1 MTTSAPGPRSAST
14 SRLRARSRRRMRL
27 RCTAPPTAFVTM
39 KPKRVGSPGSRRA
52 TCSTAC
58 GVEKRRPDLTAA
70 RKSAA
75 LVTRLSLA
83 STGGLLGGEFGA
95 TLATTSGQDGTAG
108 AGTHAKPEPVHLG
121 ATTVVRLESSLA
133 HSGISK
139 AQLRYRPER
148 SRLALRLG
156 SQLIKT
162 TALMSSG
169 QTSGVALEKLSTS

>member
-1 MTTSAPGPRSAST
+1 
-14 SRLRARSRRRMRL
+14 
-27 RCTAPPTAFVTM
+27 
-39 KPKRVGSPGSRRA
+39 
-52 TCSTAC
+52 
-58 GVEKRRPDLTAA
+58 
-70 RKSAA
+70 
-75 LVTRLSLA
+75 
-83 STGGLLGGEFGA
+83 
-95 TLATTSGQDGTAG
+95 
-108 AGTHAKPEPVHLG
+108 VHLG

-169 QTSGVALEKLSTS
+169 QTSGVALDKLSTS